1 MAWLEDS
8 LAYKK
13 SPAECAT
20 SFAKFTTPETLVF
33 FQTYSSLLRR
43 RLLPRSS
50 IFCGTAASPTCFAP
64 GFVSSLD
71 GTLAGHVG
79 DIVDVEADEHVEVE
93 PQHDDMGENAEHK
106 LVLVVDRPSRAL

>member
-1 MAWLEDS
+1 MIFLETHS
-8 LAYKK
+8 
-13 SPAECAT
+13 
-20 SFAKFTTPETLVF
+20 
-33 FQTYSSLLRR
+33 
-43 RLLPRSS
+43 
-50 IFCGTAASPTCFAP
+50 ASPTCFAP

-106 LVLVVDRPSRAL
+106 LVLVVARPSRAL